1 MCYSTVLHP
10 MLTFQLKVSGYWHV
24 LQYCAASH
32 ANLSTEGLGI
42 GMCYSTVLHPM
53 LTFQLKVSGYWY
65 VADHRQMA
73 VREENEYYLGTLRL
87 LRFK

>member
-1 MCYSTVLHP
+1 MCYSAVVHP
-10 MLTFQLKVSGYWHV
+10 MLTFQLKVSGYWH
-24 LQYCAASH
+24 
-32 ANLSTEGLGI
+32 
-42 GMCYSTVLHPM
+42 
-53 LTFQLKVSGYWY
+53 